1 MRYAVTGGGTGGHV
15 YPVLAVVA
23 ALEAPPY
30 SVPRDHIRYLGTR
43 GRAEESL
50 ALRAGLSFTAVSA
63 GAVQGRSPLG
73 LLQSGFSILRGMAQA
88 WAALGHPRP
97 GAILATGGY
106 VSVPVVLAGWLRGIP
121 TLLYLPDVE
130 PGLAVRFLSRVATKV
145 AVTTSSPSPSLPPNK
160 SVVTGYPVRPGF
172 DQGDQAAA
180 QQRFSLDPAS
190 KTLLVWGGSQ
200 GAHSINQEIARH
212 LPRLLELCQ
221 VVHICGEGDASWL
234 TDQRDR
240 LVERLRDRY
249 HLYPYL
255 YDGVADL
262 MAAADL
268 AVSRAGASVLGEFT
282 VAGLPSVLVPYPYA
296 GAHQRHNA
304 AYLAEAGAAIMLPEA
319 QLSELVPFVIDLLK
333 DEARLESMARRAKA
347 LARPEAA
354 SKMAELLVGMA
365 GCPVGAPRREERT
378 HAR

>member
-1 MRYAVTGGGTGGHV
+1 
-15 YPVLAVVA
+15 
-23 ALEAPPY
+23 
-30 SVPRDHIRYLGTR
+30 
-43 GRAEESL
+43 
-50 ALRAGLSFTAVSA
+50 
-63 GAVQGRSPLG
+63 
-73 LLQSGFSILRGMAQA
+73 MAQA

-234 TDQRDR
+234 TDQRDL

-249 HLYPYL
+249 HLHPYL
-255 YDGVADL
+255 HDGVADL

-282 VAGLPSVLVPYPYA
+282 VAGL
-296 GAHQRHNA
+296 
-304 AYLAEAGAAIMLPEA
+304 
-319 QLSELVPFVIDLLK
+319 
-333 DEARLESMARRAKA
+333 
-347 LARPEAA
+347 
-354 SKMAELLVGMA
+354 
-365 GCPVGAPRREERT
+365 
-378 HAR
+378 

>member
-50 ALRAGLSFTAVSA
+50 ALRAGLSFTAVRA

-180 QQRFSLDPAS
+180 QQRFGLDPAS

-212 LPRLLELCQ
+212 LPQLLAQSQ

-304 AYLAEAGAAIMLPEA
+304 AYLAEASAAVMLPEA
-319 QLSELVPFVIDLLK
+319 HLSELVPLVIDLLK
-333 DEARLESMARRAKA
+333 DEARL
-347 LARPEAA
+347 
-354 SKMAELLVGMA
+354 G
-365 GCPVGAPRREERT
+365 
-378 HAR
+378 